1 MDVANFVFPN
11 DLHVHWSMMIALYP
25 YITGIVA
32 GAFIVSS
39 LYHVF
44 KVEVLRPISR
54 FSLLFALAFLAFAT
68 LPLLLHLGRPERNL
82 NIMLTPSASSAMAGF
97 GYIYTLYGIVL
108 LLEILFIYR
117 PDPGKAQTSKQG
129 LDETHLYPAD
139 DCQR

>member
-1 MDVANFVFPN
+1 MDAANFVFPN

-44 KVEVLRPISR
+44 KVEALKPISR

-68 LPLLLHLGRPERNL
+68 LPLLMHLGRPERNF
-82 NIMLTPSASSAMAGF
+82 NIMLTPQPLF
-97 GYIYTLYGIVL
+97 GHGRIRLY
-108 LLEILFIYR
+108 
-117 PDPGKAQTSKQG
+117 
-129 LDETHLYPAD
+129 LYPLRRRFAA
-139 DCQR
+139 